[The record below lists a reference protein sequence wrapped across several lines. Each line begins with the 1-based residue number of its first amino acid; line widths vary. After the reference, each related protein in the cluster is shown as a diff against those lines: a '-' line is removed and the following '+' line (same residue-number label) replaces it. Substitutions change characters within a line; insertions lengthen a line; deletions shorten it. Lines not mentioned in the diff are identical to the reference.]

1 MIKLFSK
8 PLFAG
13 IVFFV
18 GDVLLLL
25 CSYLFLYLSYIF
37 EGIDSWEDMHY
48 MGVILENIW
57 WKGHRDIGDILG
69 HYMFPVIVIH
79 APIPSAAE
87 FFIFKVLCSIK
98 FFFIGVVASF
108 LFGFLVKIFRKYR
121 GRSTTE

>member
-8 PLFAG
+8 PVFTG

-18 GDVLLLL
+18 GDVLLVL
-25 CSYLFLYLSYIF
+25 CSDLFLSLSYF
-37 EGIDSWEDMHY
+37 FVDSSAWELMHNI
-48 MGVILENIW
+48 GVILENIW
-57 WKGHRDIGDILG
+57 WEGHEDIGEILG
-69 HYMFPVIVIH
+69 RYMFPVIVFH

-87 FFIFKVLCSIK
+87 FFMFKVLCSIK